1 MKLFLDTNVL
11 IDFILER
18 PLFYQPAAMIVSLAA
33 ERKIDICVSA
43 LSVVTANFICIERCK
58 MPLDVYRRK
67 VDFLRN
73 FIEVCSVDSS
83 DINSSYEAN
92 WKDFEDGVQYFSAI
106 RSADNRPRA
115 QSRRQLQPS
124 RQCVWIW
131 RAGFLEMRSRWRM
144 DSSWGRVVALFADL
158 SINILPAYLSSDT
171 ARKGSVPALPFP
183 SVCEK

>member
-106 RSADNRPRA
+106 RSGVDYLVTRN
-115 QSRRQLQPS
+115 
-124 RQCVWIW
+124 VKD
-131 RAGFLEMRSRWRM
+131 FEEN
-144 DSSWGRVVALFADL
+144 DL
-158 SINILPAYLSSDT
+158 KVLTVDEACKL
-171 ARKGSVPALPFP
+171 L
-183 SVCEK
+183 

>member
-83 DINSSYEAN
+83 DVNSSYEAN

-106 RSADNRPRA
+106 RSGVDYLVTRN
-115 QSRRQLQPS
+115 
-124 RQCVWIW
+124 VND
-131 RAGFLEMRSRWRM
+131 FEEN
-144 DSSWGRVVALFADL
+144 DL
-158 SINILPAYLSSDT
+158 KVITVDEACRLL
-171 ARKGSVPALPFP
+171 
-183 SVCEK
+183 

>member
-73 FIEVCSVDSS
+73 FIEVCSVDFS

-106 RSADNRPRA
+106 RSGVDYLVTRN
-115 QSRRQLQPS
+115 
-124 RQCVWIW
+124 VKD
-131 RAGFLEMRSRWRM
+131 FEEN
-144 DSSWGRVVALFADL
+144 DL
-158 SINILPAYLSSDT
+158 KVITVDEACRLL
-171 ARKGSVPALPFP
+171 
-183 SVCEK
+183 

>member
-106 RSADNRPRA
+106 RSGVDYLVTRNVKDFEEND
-115 QSRRQLQPS
+115 L
-124 RQCVWIW
+124 
-131 RAGFLEMRSRWRM
+131 
-144 DSSWGRVVALFADL
+144 RVITVDEACRLL
-158 SINILPAYLSSDT
+158 
-171 ARKGSVPALPFP
+171 
-183 SVCEK
+183 

>member
-106 RSADNRPRA
+106 RSGVDYLVTRN
-115 QSRRQLQPS
+115 
-124 RQCVWIW
+124 VKD
-131 RAGFLEMRSRWRM
+131 FEEN
-144 DSSWGRVVALFADL
+144 DL
-158 SINILPAYLSSDT
+158 KVITVDEACKLL
-171 ARKGSVPALPFP
+171 
-183 SVCEK
+183 

>member
-18 PLFYQPAAMIVSLAA
+18 LLFYQPAAMIVSLAA

-106 RSADNRPRA
+106 RSGVDYLVTRN
-115 QSRRQLQPS
+115 
-124 RQCVWIW
+124 VKD
-131 RAGFLEMRSRWRM
+131 FEEN
-144 DSSWGRVVALFADL
+144 DL
-158 SINILPAYLSSDT
+158 KVITVDEACRLL
-171 ARKGSVPALPFP
+171 
-183 SVCEK
+183 

>member
-73 FIEVCSVDSS
+73 FSEVCSVDSS

-106 RSADNRPRA
+106 RSGVDYLVTRN
-115 QSRRQLQPS
+115 
-124 RQCVWIW
+124 VKD
-131 RAGFLEMRSRWRM
+131 FEEN
-144 DSSWGRVVALFADL
+144 DL
-158 SINILPAYLSSDT
+158 KVITVDEACRLL
-171 ARKGSVPALPFP
+171 
-183 SVCEK
+183 

>member
-1 MKLFLDTNVL
+1 MKFFLDTNVL

-43 LSVVTANFICIERCK
+43 LSVVTADFICIERCK

-83 DINSSYEAN
+83 DVNSSYEAN

-106 RSADNRPRA
+106 RSGVDYLVTRN
-115 QSRRQLQPS
+115 
-124 RQCVWIW
+124 VKD
-131 RAGFLEMRSRWRM
+131 FEEN
-144 DSSWGRVVALFADL
+144 DL
-158 SINILPAYLSSDT
+158 KVITVDEACRLL
-171 ARKGSVPALPFP
+171 
-183 SVCEK
+183 

>member
-106 RSADNRPRA
+106 RSGVDYLVTRNVKDFEENDLKVITVDEACRLLWLILLGA
-115 QSRRQLQPS
+115 
-124 RQCVWIW
+124 V
-131 RAGFLEMRSRWRM
+131 
-144 DSSWGRVVALFADL
+144 GRYVALFADL
-158 SINILPAYLSSDT
+158 SINILLFEFKVVDL
-171 ARKGSVPALPFP
+171 R
-183 SVCEK
+183 C

>member
-1 MKLFLDTNVL
+1 MKLFLDANVL

-83 DINSSYEAN
+83 DINSFYEAN

-106 RSADNRPRA
+106 RSGVDYLVTRN
-115 QSRRQLQPS
+115 
-124 RQCVWIW
+124 VKD
-131 RAGFLEMRSRWRM
+131 FEEN
-144 DSSWGRVVALFADL
+144 DL
-158 SINILPAYLSSDT
+158 KVITVDEACRLL
-171 ARKGSVPALPFP
+171 
-183 SVCEK
+183 

>member
-83 DINSSYEAN
+83 DVNSSYEAN

-106 RSADNRPRA
+106 RYGVDYLVTRN
-115 QSRRQLQPS
+115 
-124 RQCVWIW
+124 VKD
-131 RAGFLEMRSRWRM
+131 FEEN
-144 DSSWGRVVALFADL
+144 DL
-158 SINILPAYLSSDT
+158 KVITVDEACRLL
-171 ARKGSVPALPFP
+171 
-183 SVCEK
+183 

>member
-58 MPLDVYRRK
+58 MPLEVYRRK

-106 RSADNRPRA
+106 RSGVDYLVTRNVKDFEENDLKVITVDEACR
-115 QSRRQLQPS
+115 LQ
-124 RQCVWIW
+124 
-131 RAGFLEMRSRWRM
+131 
-144 DSSWGRVVALFADL
+144 
-158 SINILPAYLSSDT
+158 
-171 ARKGSVPALPFP
+171 
-183 SVCEK
+183 

>member
-83 DINSSYEAN
+83 DVNSSYEAN

-106 RSADNRPRA
+106 RSGVDYLVTRNVKDFEEND
-115 QSRRQLQPS
+115 L
-124 RQCVWIW
+124 
-131 RAGFLEMRSRWRM
+131 
-144 DSSWGRVVALFADL
+144 RVITVHEACRLL
-158 SINILPAYLSSDT
+158 
-171 ARKGSVPALPFP
+171 
-183 SVCEK
+183 

>member
-83 DINSSYEAN
+83 DVNSSYEAN

-106 RSADNRPRA
+106 RSGVDYLVTRN
-115 QSRRQLQPS
+115 
-124 RQCVWIW
+124 VKD
-131 RAGFLEMRSRWRM
+131 FEEN
-144 DSSWGRVVALFADL
+144 DL
-158 SINILPAYLSSDT
+158 KVITVDEACRLL
-171 ARKGSVPALPFP
+171 
-183 SVCEK
+183 

>member
-18 PLFYQPAAMIVSLAA
+18 PLFYQPAVMIVSLAA

-106 RSADNRPRA
+106 RSGVDYLVTRN
-115 QSRRQLQPS
+115 
-124 RQCVWIW
+124 VKD
-131 RAGFLEMRSRWRM
+131 FEEN
-144 DSSWGRVVALFADL
+144 DL
-158 SINILPAYLSSDT
+158 KVITVDEACRLL
-171 ARKGSVPALPFP
+171 
-183 SVCEK
+183 

>member
-58 MPLDVYRRK
+58 MPLEVYRRK

-106 RSADNRPRA
+106 RSGVDYLVTRN
-115 QSRRQLQPS
+115 
-124 RQCVWIW
+124 VKD
-131 RAGFLEMRSRWRM
+131 FEEN
-144 DSSWGRVVALFADL
+144 DL
-158 SINILPAYLSSDT
+158 KVITVDEACRLL
-171 ARKGSVPALPFP
+171 
-183 SVCEK
+183 

>member
-1 MKLFLDTNVL
+1 MKFFLDTNVL

-73 FIEVCSVDSS
+73 FFEVCSVDSS
-83 DINSSYEAN
+83 DVNSSYEAN

-106 RSADNRPRA
+106 RSGVDYLVTRN
-115 QSRRQLQPS
+115 
-124 RQCVWIW
+124 VKD
-131 RAGFLEMRSRWRM
+131 FEEN
-144 DSSWGRVVALFADL
+144 DL
-158 SINILPAYLSSDT
+158 KVITVDEACRLL
-171 ARKGSVPALPFP
+171 
-183 SVCEK
+183 

>member
-106 RSADNRPRA
+106 RSGVDYLVTRN
-115 QSRRQLQPS
+115 
-124 RQCVWIW
+124 VKD
-131 RAGFLEMRSRWRM
+131 FEEN
-144 DSSWGRVVALFADL
+144 DL
-158 SINILPAYLSSDT
+158 KVITVDEACRLL
-171 ARKGSVPALPFP
+171 
-183 SVCEK
+183 

>member
-92 WKDFEDGVQYFSAI
+92 WKDFDDGVQYFSAI
-106 RSADNRPRA
+106 RSGVDYLVTRN
-115 QSRRQLQPS
+115 
-124 RQCVWIW
+124 VKD
-131 RAGFLEMRSRWRM
+131 FEEN
-144 DSSWGRVVALFADL
+144 DL
-158 SINILPAYLSSDT
+158 KVITVDEACRLL
-171 ARKGSVPALPFP
+171 
-183 SVCEK
+183 